1 MRNLSH
7 FLLVPF
13 NIYLTFRCHERSSNI
28 GKMRM
33 EVEEG
38 GKKEEEEEEGTT
50 TTTRIGENSEHSR
63 LTSQISR

>member
-1 MRNLSH
+1 MGNLSH
-7 FLLVPF
+7 FLLVPL

-33 EVEEG
+33 EVEEVE
-38 GKKEEEEEEGTT
+38 KKEEEEEGTT

-63 LTSQISR
+63 